1 MNRGGMRCSVLASG
15 STGNA
20 VYVEAGKTRVLIDA
34 GIGIRQLCAAFDEI
48 AVGMETLDA
57 VIVTHEHSDHIKGLS
72 ALVRRRA
79 GLPIYTSEGTWSHLR
94 RFWRD
99 DETVVHRI
107 VRAATPIALGELVL
121 EPFPLPHDA
130 EEPLG
135 FCLYAGGEKLV
146 LATDLGY
153 ASAAVKDVVKGAHTY
168 ILETNHDVEMLRVGA
183 YPWHLKRRILG
194 DKGHLSNDSASEFLC
209 DILTED
215 TTSVY
220 LAHLSQENNRPE
232 LADATVS
239 QALLRMSS
247 RIREQIAVSLTSPTK
262 PTKLTWV
269 AAPER

>member
-1 MNRGGMRCSVLASG
+1 MRCSVLASG

-34 GIGIRQLCAAFDEI
+34 GIGIRQLRAAFDEI

-57 VIVTHEHSDHIKGLS
+57 IIVTHEHSDHVRGLP
-72 ALVRRRA
+72 ALTRRHS
-79 GLPIYTSEGTWSHLR
+79 LPIYTSEGTWTHLQ

-99 DETVVHRI
+99 ESTVVHRTL
-107 VRAATPIALGELVL
+107 RAATPITLGELVL
-121 EPFPLPHDA
+121 EPFPLSHDA

-135 FCLYAGGEKLV
+135 FCLYAGGQKLV

-153 ASAAVKDVVKGAHTY
+153 ASAAIRDVVKGAHTY
-168 ILETNHDVEMLRVGA
+168 ILESNHDVEMLRVGS

-209 DILTED
+209 DVLTED

-232 LADATVS
+232 LANAAVS

-247 RIREQIAVSLTSPTK
+247 RIHEQIAVARTSPTK
-262 PTKLTWV
+262 PTALAWV
-269 AAPER
+269 